1 MNGPVLLKVGPW
13 LRSRRKRTSSSM
25 AGAKALWW
33 IRARVVVDPAI
44 SFLVL
49 AGIWE
54 KAVDIFGIKRYLL
67 PPLSQVLET
76 FWAVREMLLR
86 ESLITAWELALGY
99 LLAVTGGLALGL
111 AIFAWPFF
119 RRTVYPAI
127 VVFQGLP
134 KIALAPLMVIWFG
147 FGLSSKVLMAFLFA
161 FFPMVISTLGGLS
174 GTPIHLLEHF
184 RAIGASSWTTFRR
197 LQVPSALPSIMDGC
211 KMAMP
216 LAVIGAI
223 TGEFVG
229 SDKGLGSLI
238 LLANANAKT
247 DLLFAA
253 LIAISIVVGV
263 MYVLVE
269 LAAKRVWWRA
279 L

>member
-1 MNGPVLLKVGPW
+1 
-13 LRSRRKRTSSSM
+13 M
-25 AGAKALWW
+25 AGAKALW

-44 SFLVL
+44 AFLVV

-54 KAVDIFGIKRYLL
+54 KAVDIFRIKRYLL

-76 FWAVREMLLR
+76 FWAAREILLR
-86 ESLITAWELALGY
+86 ESLVTAWEVVLGY
-99 LLAVTGGLALGL
+99 LLAVAGGVALGL
-111 AIFAWPFF
+111 AIFAWPVF

-184 RAIGASSWTTFRR
+184 RGIGASSWTTFRR

-223 TGEFVG
+223 AGEFVG
-229 SDKGLGSLI
+229 SEKGLGSLI
-238 LLANANAKT
+238 LIANANAKT

-253 LIAISIVVGV
+253 LIAISIVAGV
-263 MYVLVE
+263 LYVLVE